1 MSAGVAWYD
10 SDKKSFIE
18 SEPKNI
24 VNHLTGEATRLRWH
38 IETEQQ
44 EEWEKSVDL
53 LQKNLDQGR
62 KAQLMALRQALS
74 HPDLEEISDIIL
86 EYDFRRR
93 GLRMDCILLAPGT
106 IIVIE
111 FKRTKLNQ
119 SDRDQVMNYCVN
131 LAEFH
136 ETTRHMIKDGGNI
149 IPMLALTEGKLD
161 SKIDQD
167 TFYPK
172 PLDCI
177 LEKPLECDSSSLH
190 LAILSALKLR
200 NSKKVID
207 RDDWLNSRFS
217 PSSTILDAAISLYG
231 QHDVSAIQT
240 HSNPVEKI
248 NRCVEGIKKLILK
261 AQKEKQNSII
271 ILSGAPGAGKTLVG
285 LNLVFDESLRQDTVF
300 VTGNA
305 PLVDVLSKTL
315 ERSYKRKSNSNTL
328 NIPSGYSHKNVH
340 HIVKNSTFKIVKA
353 HRFLQERGTKN
364 ESTDGQILVFDEAQ
378 RTYAKGKEVNR
389 ERLPK
394 NEAELIL
401 ESMETKYR
409 DEEKGCVI
417 VALIGHNQV
426 INSFERGTIAWF
438 EAAEERGWKI
448 AISEETL
455 QLKGLFESPKNVA
468 KWRDHALRI
477 NLDEGH
483 LSHSIRYYR
492 NQGIEEWVHHVMGG
506 DSDKA
511 KNIASTLKSEDRLFV
526 TRDFNAAKNWIR
538 KKRIG
543 DQRVGMVA
551 SSGARRLISEG
562 IYVQPQSES
571 NIAHWMLAPSGD
583 VRSSNMLETAMTEYK
598 IQGLEIDYS
607 LVCWDADLRFENG
620 TWKSYRVHG
629 SGWSNFASRLEV
641 RKNTY
646 RVLLT
651 RARKGM
657 IIFIPEGDKTNYDET
672 RNPEFYDG
680 IYDHLIECGAIN
692 INQLK

>member
-18 SEPKNI
+18 TESRNI

-53 LQKNLDQGR
+53 LQKNLDEGR
-62 KAQLMALRQALS
+62 KAQLIALRQALS
-74 HPDLEEISDIIL
+74 HPDLEEISDVIL

-111 FKRTKLNQ
+111 FKRTKLTQ

-136 ETTRHMIKDGGNI
+136 EATRKMVEREGNI
-149 IPMLALTEGKLD
+149 IPMLALTEGKLI

-167 TFYPK
+167 TFYPT

-177 LEKPLECDSSSLH
+177 LEKPLECDSNTLH

-200 NSKKVID
+200 RSKTAIN

-240 HSNPVEKI
+240 HSNPVGKI

-261 AQKEKQNSII
+261 SQKEKQNCVI

-328 NIPSGYSHKNVH
+328 SIPSGYSHKNVH

-353 HRFLQERGTKN
+353 HRFLKERGTKN
-364 ESTDGQILVFDEAQ
+364 ESTDGQVLVFDEAQ

-401 ESMETKYR
+401 ESMETKYI

-448 AISEETL
+448 AISDETL
-455 QLKGLFESPKNVA
+455 QLNGLFESQENVV

-477 NLDEGH
+477 KLDEGH

-492 NQGIEEWVHHVMGG
+492 NQGIEEWVHHVMAG
-506 DSDKA
+506 DSSKA
-511 KNIASTLKSEDRLFV
+511 KKIVSTLKSEDRLFV
-526 TRDFNAAKNWIR
+526 TRDFNAAKSWIR

-551 SSGARRLISEG
+551 SSGARRLIAEG

-657 IIFIPEGDKTNYDET
+657 IIFIPEGDNTNYDET

-680 IYDHLIECGAIN
+680 IYEHLIDCGAMD